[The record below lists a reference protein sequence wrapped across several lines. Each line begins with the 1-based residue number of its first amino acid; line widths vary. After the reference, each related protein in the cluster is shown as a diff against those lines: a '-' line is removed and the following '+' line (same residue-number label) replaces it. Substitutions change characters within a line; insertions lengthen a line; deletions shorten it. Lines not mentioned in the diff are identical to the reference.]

1 MPTMGTATRTVSENF
16 ELEDVAF
23 IKGGSMDESGKC
35 QITKRWIYNI
45 VDNSAAKR
53 RRALLDLE
61 TLVPVKGSCM
71 ADDARYT
78 LKSAQWNCYNWD
90 AQEKKFYID
99 AVYRRVSDDDE
110 ASAPWNLAPFNV
122 RITGLEQVEPFRLA
136 YNGKNKRC
144 LPVVNTA
151 GDPLDASTSNNLI
164 EYNFSFYSENYDEDN
179 VDEYFNSINKNKQRL
194 LGTNH
199 AAGTLLITN
208 FNVLP
213 QITYEDDGYTE
224 KWRYYQVD
232 LTIRANKKGWD
243 QELLNVGN
251 RARFGDSKAPETIY
265 QVYEL
270 DETTKRFKTKP
281 SWVNAA
287 AYYAMAKKYSDWYV
301 GQDAAVV
308 ANMPRTLPYEYGEN
322 IPLDSTGKV
331 YTEILDQ
338 DIARGDFSSYPT
350 RKFQQYESLS
360 WSGLSLPEDVKKR
373 WRSA

>member
-1 MPTMGTATRTVSENF
+1 MPRTVSDNF
-16 ELEDVAF
+16 QLEDVAF
-23 IKGGSMDESGKC
+23 IEGGSMDESGKC

-45 VDNSAAKR
+45 VDNSDAMR
-53 RRALLDLE
+53 RRALFDLE
-61 TLVPVKGSCM
+61 TLVPRRGSCM

-78 LKSAQWNCYNWD
+78 LKSAKWNCFNWD

-122 RITGLEQVEPFRLA
+122 RISGLEQVEPFRLA
-136 YNGKNKRC
+136 YNHKNQRC

-151 GDPLDASTSNNLI
+151 GDPIEASTSNNLI
-164 EYNFSFYSENYDEDN
+164 EYNFSFYSEHYDEDN

-194 LGTNH
+194 LGTPH

-208 FNVLP
+208 LSVIP

-232 LTIRANKKGWD
+232 LNIRANKKGWN

-287 AYYAMAKKYSDWYV
+287 AYYAMAKKYSEWYV
-301 GQDAAVV
+301 KQYAADV

-331 YTEILDQ
+331 YAAILDQ
-338 DIARGDFSSYPT
+338 DIASGDFTSYPT
-350 RKFQQYESLS
+350 RKFQQYELLS

-373 WRSA
+373 WRSAQ